1 MATYHSTDIT
11 IKGMDCAECT
21 LHVKEALA
29 SVPGVISADV
39 YLGAERATIR
49 FSGEQPQPRDIE
61 QAVKI
66 AGYEAILDIENIPAS
81 QGPISFSSFGKTTI
95 LSFIGIV
102 VFVLSATIIGEQ
114 LGLISSLEN
123 RAPWYFWLVLIMI
136 GGYSIMIK
144 VIRALFKRKI
154 ISHTLM
160 TTSMITAIIAGEW
173 TTALLIVIFMRL
185 GDFIERN
192 TTEKARQAVHSL
204 RKAAPRSAH
213 LVHPNGIKDIPIS
226 ALSNGDI
233 VQVKPGE
240 SIPVDGMVLEG
251 SAIVDNSTISGESM
265 PQEVGP
271 GDMTYAASLLTTGSL
286 RIKTTAAGKESLFGR
301 IIKLVEEAE
310 GNRGEMQTLADR
322 FSAIYLPI
330 VGFIALITFLIS
342 KNAIAAAAV
351 MAVSCSCSFSLA
363 TPVAM
368 LASIGRTA
376 QEGLLFKGG
385 KYIEEMVNIDTLLI
399 DKTGTLTLGK
409 PEITDMH
416 VSDGFDRMTILKNI
430 AAVEQDSEH
439 PLADAIIRFAEEE
452 KIAIPKSEDF
462 SSDIG
467 KGVSGI
473 VDHTLVEIQNNP
485 QQIGNS
491 MQSIADKLLQ
501 EGKTIVYVHLD
512 GRLAAILAAEDS
524 LRIESK
530 DAIDTL
536 KNMGIDTM
544 MIISGDHR
552 TAVGKIA
559 AQLEIDYS
567 AEMLPHEKIDLVKE
581 FQKSGRKVMMI
592 GDGINDA
599 PALAQAEIGVAMGA
613 KGTEIAIETAHV
625 VLLRDDWS
633 LIPKAIDIAKRTMRI
648 VRLNIFFTAIYNL
661 FGISLAAFGI
671 LAPSIAAAM
680 QSIPDV
686 GIMANSARLLRDK

>member
-61 QAVKI
+61 QAVKN

-123 RAPWYFWLVLIMI
+123 RVPWYFWLVLIMI
-136 GGYSIMIK
+136 GGYSIMTK

-160 TTSMITAIIAGEW
+160 TASMITAIIAGEW

-251 SAIVDNSTISGESM
+251 SAIVDNSTINGESM

-368 LASIGRTA
+368 LASIGRAA

-439 PLADAIIRFAEEE
+439 PLADAILRFAEEE
-452 KIAIPKSEDF
+452 KIAIPKSENF

-501 EGKTIVYVHLD
+501 EGKTIIYVHFD

-524 LRIESK
+524 LRIEAK
-530 DAIDTL
+530 IAIDTL
-536 KNMGIDTM
+536 KKRGIDTM

-559 AQLEIDYS
+559 AQLGIDYS

-686 GIMANSARLLRDK
+686 GIMANSARLLKDK

>member
-1 MATYHSTDIT
+1 MATYQSTEII
-11 IKGMDCAECT
+11 IKGMDCAECA
-21 LHVKEALA
+21 LHVKDALA

-39 YLGAERATIR
+39 YLGAERATIH
-49 FSGEQPQPRDIE
+49 FKEDQPKPGDIE
-61 QAVKI
+61 QAVKN
-66 AGYEAILDIENIPAS
+66 AGYEAILDTENVPAS
-81 QGPISFSSFGKTTI
+81 QDPAGFSSFGKTTI

-114 LGLISSLEN
+114 FGLISSLEN
-123 RAPWYFWLVLIMI
+123 RVPWYFWLVLILI

-144 VIRALFKRKI
+144 VIRALFKKKI

-160 TTSMITAIIAGEW
+160 TASMITAIIAGEW

-204 RKAAPRSAH
+204 RKAAPQRAH
-213 LVHPNGIKDIPIS
+213 LVHPEGIKDIPIS
-226 ALSNGDI
+226 ALSTGDI

-251 SAIVDNSTISGESM
+251 SAIIDNSTISGESM

-271 GDMTYAASLLTTGSL
+271 GEMIYAASILTTGSL
-286 RIKTTAAGKESLFGR
+286 SIKTSAAGKESLFGR

-368 LASIGRTA
+368 LASIGRAA

-439 PLADAIIRFAEEE
+439 PLADAILRFTEEE

-485 QQIGNS
+485 QQIGNT
-491 MQSIADKLLQ
+491 MEKIAGKLQ
-501 EGKTIVYVHLD
+501 KEGKPIVYVHFN
-512 GRLAAILAAEDS
+512 GQLAAILAAEDT
-524 LRIESK
+524 LRIEAK
-530 DAIDTL
+530 DAIDKL
-536 KNMGIDTM
+536 KNMGINTM

-552 TAVGKIA
+552 AAVGKIA
-559 AQLEIDYS
+559 AQLGIEFS
-567 AEMLPHEKIDLVKE
+567 AEMLPHEKIDLVKKL
-581 FQKSGRKVMMI
+581 QKSGKKVMMI

-599 PALAQAEIGVAMGA
+599 PALAQADIGVAMGA
-613 KGTEIAIETAHV
+613 KGTEIAIETAHI

-633 LIPKAIDIAKRTMRI
+633 LVPKAIDIAERTMRI

-686 GIMANSARLLRDK
+686 GIMANSARLLKDK

>member
-61 QAVKI
+61 QAVKN

-123 RAPWYFWLVLIMI
+123 RVPWYFWLVLIMI

-204 RKAAPRSAH
+204 RKAAPQSAH

-226 ALSNGDI
+226 ALSSGDI

-368 LASIGRTA
+368 LASIGRAA

-439 PLADAIIRFAEEE
+439 PLADAILRFAEEE
-452 KIAIPKSEDF
+452 KIAIPKSENF

-501 EGKTIVYVHLD
+501 EGKTIIYVHFD

-524 LRIESK
+524 LRIEAK
-530 DAIDTL
+530 IAIDTL
-536 KNMGIDTM
+536 KKRGIDTM

-559 AQLEIDYS
+559 AQLGIDYS

>member
-61 QAVKI
+61 QAVKN

-123 RAPWYFWLVLIMI
+123 RVPWYFWLVLIMI

-204 RKAAPRSAH
+204 RKAAPQNAH

-368 LASIGRTA
+368 LASIGRAA

-439 PLADAIIRFAEEE
+439 PLADAILRFAEEE
-452 KIAIPKSEDF
+452 KIAIPKSENF

-501 EGKTIVYVHLD
+501 EGKTIIYVHFD

-524 LRIESK
+524 LRIEAK
-530 DAIDTL
+530 IAIDTL
-536 KNMGIDTM
+536 KKRGIDTM

-559 AQLEIDYS
+559 AQLGIDYS

-633 LIPKAIDIAKRTMRI
+633 LIPKAIDIAKRTTRI